1 MKKVVV
7 FRTQDWLLTF
17 RDVVRFSNI
26 QGGGADSNVVSI
38 ICPPWLI

>member
-26 QGGGADSNVVSI
+26 QGGV
-38 ICPPWLI
+38 LIVMW